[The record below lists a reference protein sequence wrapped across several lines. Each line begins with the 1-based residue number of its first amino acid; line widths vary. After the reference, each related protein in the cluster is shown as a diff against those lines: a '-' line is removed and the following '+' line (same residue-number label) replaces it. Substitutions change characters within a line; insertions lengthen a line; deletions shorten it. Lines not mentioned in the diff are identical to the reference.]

1 MNIIFTMAGNYQR
14 FRDQGFNIP
23 KYLLPWGNSN
33 VLSKIITELTVNFR
47 YENIILLANTKDH
60 AYFPHIKSIMKFH
73 GVAQEN
79 LIGLSETSGQAET
92 ALFGVKYLEEKYK
105 SNSPLLIHNI
115 DTILLNRDLNNIEQA
130 LLLSDGYVDIFH
142 ANSQA
147 YSYVITNST
156 DEVIEIAEKIVISDK
171 ATSGL
176 YGFKNPKIFKS
187 NYSTDTKYISQILSN
202 IMKDKNRTVKIGKL
216 HQEKETIVL
225 GTPHE
230 YINSVF
236 QAVIPPYK

>member
-14 FRDQGFNIP
+14 FRDEGFNIP

-33 VLSKIITELTVNFR
+33 VLSKIITELTVNFK
-47 YENIILLANTKDH
+47 YENIILLANIKDH

-79 LIGLSETSGQAET
+79 LIGLGETSGQAET
-92 ALFGVKYLEEKYK
+92 ALFGVNYLEERYK

-115 DTILLNRDLNNIEQA
+115 DTILLNRDIYNIEKA
-130 LLLSDGYVDIFH
+130 LLLSNGYVDVFH
-142 ANSQA
+142 ANSKE
-147 YSYVITNST
+147 YSYVITNSS
-156 DEVIEIAEKIVISDK
+156 DEVIEIAEKIVISDN

-176 YGFKNPKIFKS
+176 YGFKNPQIFKK
-187 NYSTDTKYISQILSN
+187 NYSTDTQYISQILSN
-202 IMKDKNRTVKIGKL
+202 IMKEKKSSIKIGKL
-216 HQEKETIVL
+216 YQEKETIVL

-230 YINSVF
+230 YINS
-236 QAVIPPYK
+236 AYKAIYN